1 MQIWIFKQYKMKS
14 RNTYELDLMRK
25 SGLIAAAV
33 LKKTIESIK
42 VGVTEIEIDKIAEK
56 EIYKLGGDLSYKTV
70 PGYKYATCITVNEQV
85 VHGLPTNRKFE
96 NGDIVSVDL
105 AVSYKGWHT
114 DCAWSILL
122 GEDLVKTNFLKIGEA
137 ALQEGIIQ
145 AVDGKRVGDISE
157 AIQSRVES
165 SGFSVVR
172 SLVGHGVG
180 RKLHEDPEIPGFG
193 KKNTGPFLKS
203 GQTLAIEVIYT
214 MGKHEVVLENDG
226 WTFSTADKSMGGLFE
241 MTVLIGKEKSE
252 ILTQFKG

>member
-25 SGLIAAAV
+25 SGAIAGQA
-33 LKKTIESIK
+33 LKKAIESIK
-42 VGVTEIEIDKIAEK
+42 VGVTEIEVDKIAEK

-105 AVSYKGWHT
+105 AVIYKGWHT

-122 GEDLVKTNFLKIGEA
+122 GEDSVKTNFLKIGEV
-137 ALQEGIIQ
+137 ALKDGIVQ

-157 AIQSRVES
+157 AIQSRVEGA
-165 SGFSVVR
+165 GFSVVR

-180 RKLHEDPEIPGFG
+180 RKLHEDPEVPGFG

>member
-25 SGLIAAAV
+25 SGLIAAAA

-42 VGVTEIEIDKIAEK
+42 VGITEVEIDKIAEK

-105 AVSYKGWHT
+105 AVIYKGWHT

-122 GEDLVKTNFLKIGEA
+122 GEDSVKTNFLKIGEV
-137 ALQEGIIQ
+137 ALKDGIVQ

-157 AIQSRVES
+157 AIQSRVEGA
-165 SGFSVVR
+165 GFSVVR

-180 RKLHEDPEIPGFG
+180 RKLHEDPEVPGFG